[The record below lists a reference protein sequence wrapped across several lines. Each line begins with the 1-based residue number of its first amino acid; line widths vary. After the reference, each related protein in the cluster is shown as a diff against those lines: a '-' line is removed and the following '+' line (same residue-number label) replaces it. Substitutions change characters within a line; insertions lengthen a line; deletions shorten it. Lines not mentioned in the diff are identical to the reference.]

1 MINLLTKI
9 MDDIKSCIG
18 QVFKNPESI
27 YYKIITSADS
37 KRYPAVVPYQNDKN
51 KYKNHNDFQ
60 LIVGGTYH
68 YIGDNP
74 VPYNLNF
81 YFRHFLFSSNIYH
94 IINAIKSKN
103 GAIKL
108 TPLDQ
113 FFENDTQYEKFYNY
127 VMNENNRSIQILK
140 QLAIIYQ
147 QLKIYEEKNPRE
159 IELLEIPLN
168 YLAFLICSLVFII
181 CKSLNDND
189 LLKIPNIEEDVDI
202 DAEYSKTFNIFQL
215 VPENCKQ
222 IFHETDSKLNRVL
235 ELFLQSYN
243 FNGAESPF

>member
-18 QVFKNPESI
+18 QVFKNPENI
-27 YYKIITSADS
+27 FYKIITSADS
-37 KRYPAVVPYQNDKN
+37 KNYPAVVPYLDDIN
-51 KYKNHNDFQ
+51 KYKNQDDFK
-60 LIVGGTYH
+60 LIRGRTYH
-68 YIGDNP
+68 FIGDMP

-127 VMNENNRSIQILK
+127 VMNENNRSIKILK
-140 QLAIIYQ
+140 QLSMIYQ
-147 QLKIYEEKNPRE
+147 QLKIYEERKPRE
-159 IELLEIPLN
+159 IELLELPLN

-181 CKSLNDND
+181 CKSLNDNE
-189 LLKIPNIEEDVDI
+189 LLKIPNIEEDIDI
-202 DAEYSKTFNIFQL
+202 DSEYSKTFNIFQL

-222 IFHETDSKLNRVL
+222 IFHETDSKLHRVL
-235 ELFLQSYN
+235 ELFLQSYD
-243 FNGAESPF
+243 FNGSERPF